1 MKSPIGGYIYARRA
15 EDDPGHAL
23 FGPHSKGFSSR
34 HRPPPLQ
41 SRRWPGTNFEH
52 LLAMPR
58 RRRPAL
64 TLGDMRALG
73 ANSLQVFCTECGAT
87 RTLDVSKFPNSL
99 TVSWFGG
106 HLDCRECGQKASV
119 RPLWSKLNQ

>member
-1 MKSPIGGYIYARRA
+1 
-15 EDDPGHAL
+15 
-23 FGPHSKGFSSR
+23 
-34 HRPPPLQ
+34 
-41 SRRWPGTNFEH
+41 
-52 LLAMPR
+52 MPR

-64 TLGDMRALG
+64 TLGGMRALG

-106 HLDCRECGQKASV
+106 ILIAENVARRPAFV
-119 RPLWSKLNQ
+119 RFGAN